1 MNYIGFKKRALLTQ
15 VYNLL
20 FIESAISIETTVT
33 VNAVTVDSVP
43 FIVIMA
49 GQATLSAAIETF
61 TAVSMDA
68 TINPEFTLE
77 AVLNL
82 LEAVTTQIEIT
93 DDVTVQQLTFTAEKV
108 DSTIPVTITVGSN
121 AGTHEGITVQTEIEL
136 ASTFSCDIE
145 TGELLPGATVAMSA
159 ELALS
164 IIAVTASVIA
174 AQITITGINELN
186 AEITQAET
194 IEIYTNVEMDGSLG
208 VLFSLCYSKPLTANI
223 TATGTLAVEMKFAPL
238 SVIDD
243 YATNTLDSIGGWT
256 IDRFSIKNIKK

>member
-93 DDVTVQQLTFTAEKV
+93 DDVTVVANLLTFTAEKV

-159 ELALS
+159 ELAFS

-243 YATNTLDSIGGWT
+243 YASNTLDSIGGWT
-256 IDRFSIKNIKK
+256 IDRFSIKI

>member
-93 DDVTVQQLTFTAEKV
+93 DDVTVVANLLTFTAEKV

-256 IDRFSIKNIKK
+256 IDRFSIKI

>member
-93 DDVTVQQLTFTAEKV
+93 DDVTVVANLLTFTAEKV

-243 YATNTLDSIGGWT
+243 YASNTLDSIGGWT
-256 IDRFSIKNIKK
+256 IDRFSIKI